1 MRCRQ
6 YKRFLLL
13 YGNELSREM
22 YNLCCDNDL
31 QNKQRNR
38 EGESAIFLKVMVLK
52 GVNKSFLYPSSPGDL
67 IAHFVFSASE
77 RCGYTQTHMFCV
89 VGLWTGF
96 LAIIKRGKQSDE
108 DLLDAHVSRSC
119 FELCFLLLLLL
130 FHFLLNHLFIQ
141 GHQWPQGGKKPHSFV
156 KLTLVYLFP
165 HLSSAFL
172 HHPSLGLLG

>member
-1 MRCRQ
+1 MTCRQ

-77 RCGYTQTHMFCV
+77 SSCTEVWLHTN
-89 VGLWTGF
+89 
-96 LAIIKRGKQSDE
+96 
-108 DLLDAHVSRSC
+108 AHV
-119 FELCFLLLLLL
+119 LCCGSV
-130 FHFLLNHLFIQ
+130 N
-141 GHQWPQGGKKPHSFV
+141 W
-156 KLTLVYLFP
+156 
-165 HLSSAFL
+165 LS
-172 HHPSLGLLG
+172 GDN